1 MSNLMLFLF
10 LFLSSYNNLFSHN
23 MKYETNI
30 DMDAYISESG
40 QSVFGVDI
48 IHLMG
53 ENGELGIPKVIQDC
67 ATLLLANGILFLKHG
82 INTC

>member
-1 MSNLMLFLF
+1 
-10 LFLSSYNNLFSHN
+10 